1 MKIGIFCDEYPPRH
15 HGGIGTF
22 THAFA
27 HAAVAAGHSV
37 RVVEFGRQAGERSD
51 GPVRIDTLPRVR
63 FFKGSFVLDRL
74 RLRRFIDDE
83 AEQGRLDIFELPE
96 FQGMLPWRTRVCPTV
111 LRLNLSSVSIA
122 RFEGRRAHL
131 SIRWCERRTLKVHRN
146 WIGAS
151 QFVIDL
157 TRADFG
163 LTPARS
169 TVIYNPAPEGPSPDL
184 TPPPEAPD
192 QYVLFVGT
200 LSERKGV
207 ITLSKAAKLFL
218 PKYPGLRLVFL
229 GAEVTVENEPSS
241 AAILRTVGPELADR
255 VIFPGRQPHNRVAPW
270 IAGARLVAVPS
281 QLEAFSIVP
290 LEVLKCGVPM
300 VYSTDAFGPEAVSD
314 GATGLLADPRSPEDV
329 SRCIQRLL
337 DDPALAARLGAA
349 GRAEVERRFT
359 TARCVTDTL
368 AFYEQVLR
376 EEVRG
381 RAGGAGTPEVCEE
394 HS

>member
-22 THAFA
+22 THTFA
-27 HAAVAAGHSV
+27 HAAAAAGHTV
-37 RVVEFGRQAGERSD
+37 RVVEFGDEAGQRKD
-51 GPVRIDTLPRVR
+51 GPVHVLTLPRGR

-74 RLRRFIDDE
+74 RLRRFIDEE

-96 FQGMLPWRTRVCPTV
+96 FQGWLPWQTRVCPTV
-111 LRLNLSSVSIA
+111 LRLNLSMVSIE
-122 RFEGRRAHL
+122 RFEGRRARL
-131 SIRWCERRTLKVHRN
+131 SGRWCEQRTLATHRN

-151 QFVIDL
+151 QYVIDL
-157 TRADFG
+157 TKTDFG

-169 TVIYNPAPEGPSPDL
+169 AVIYNPAPESPLSDR

-200 LSERKGV
+200 LSARKGV
-207 ITLSKAAKLFL
+207 ITLSKAAKEFL

-229 GAEVTVENEPSS
+229 GAEVMVDNEPSS

-255 VIFPGRQPHNRVAPW
+255 VIFPGRQPQKRVAPW
-270 IAGARLVAVPS
+270 IAGARVVAVPS

-300 VYSTDAFGPEAVSD
+300 VYSSDAFGPEAIQD
-314 GATGLLADPRSPEDV
+314 GVTGLLADPRDPTAV
-329 SRCIQRLL
+329 AACVQRLL
-337 DDPALAARLGAA
+337 DNPELGRRLASA
-349 GRAEVERRFT
+349 GREAVADRFSVK
-359 TARCVTDTL
+359 RCVEDSL
-368 AFYEQVLR
+368 AFY
-376 EEVRG
+376 
-381 RAGGAGTPEVCEE
+381 RAVIDDAASRTSWAGTGGI
-394 HS
+394 STSRA